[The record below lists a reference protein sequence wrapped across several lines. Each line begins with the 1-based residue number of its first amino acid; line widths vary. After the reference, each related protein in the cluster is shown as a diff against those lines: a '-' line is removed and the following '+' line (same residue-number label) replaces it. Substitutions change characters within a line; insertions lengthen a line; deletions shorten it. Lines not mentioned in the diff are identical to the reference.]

1 MPVATRERVRPDP
14 PCSLQNL
21 RRNRRGA
28 RGDWPTMPERDGRL
42 DGNADCNGPGWS
54 RMVGDGDG
62 RLSDVT
68 NMDRRCQ
75 TRRPELTNEGS

>member
-1 MPVATRERVRPDP
+1 
-14 PCSLQNL
+14 
-21 RRNRRGA
+21 
-28 RGDWPTMPERDGRL
+28 MPERDGRL